1 MNHKVTYEGINSIL
15 VYFYNSNREIVMG
28 QDDYNELTNQDKI
41 EHLEEKLADADDEL
55 EVCSDRLEDIL
66 EVIEE
71 IESGVQNKLDTDELL
86 ERLFKL

>member
-1 MNHKVTYEGINSIL
+1 
-15 VYFYNSNREIVMG
+15 MG